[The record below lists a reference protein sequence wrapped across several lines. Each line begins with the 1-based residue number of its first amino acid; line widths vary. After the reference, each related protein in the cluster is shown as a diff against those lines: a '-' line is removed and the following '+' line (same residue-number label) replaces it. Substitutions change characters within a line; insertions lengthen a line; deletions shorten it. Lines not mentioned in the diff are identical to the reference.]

1 MKELFK
7 KKITKWIALALVV
20 VLIASSLIVFF
31 TCGGKKEVIDNE
43 TTRLVIATAALD
55 GVFNPF
61 FSTSA
66 TDGNIVGM
74 TQLPMFTTDK
84 DGDIA
89 CGEKE
94 ACAVLDYE
102 ISTDTKGEKKY
113 TTYKFVLKNNLKFSD
128 GVPLTINDV
137 LFNMYVYL
145 DPVYTGA
152 STMYSTDIVGLSAY
166 RTQTENESQWD
177 NFDEQFDDAAAGRLD
192 RLLNT
197 LSDIYDDYQYSDVA
211 MTEEVLIAALQ
222 EEIDI
227 NKELADA
234 VPEGNDDEKEYYESY
249 YTLIEDYQLAKKLFR
264 EELQTIWNTSKGTAE
279 DISFKDGKVHLN
291 TDAEAFL
298 YNCGYITWD
307 EKANNE
313 QGAFEYKLSESSKNW
328 NESQCIDA
336 IFKSYFPA
344 KVINVFAEG
353 YSTHYD
359 LLSAFAAQEKNK
371 YFTGLEGNRI
381 ASVSGITYE
390 NFDKTVTVNDKEYG
404 VPEMNSDGSVKS
416 GNQVLQIV
424 INDVDPKAIWNF
436 GFSVAPMHYYSS
448 AELTAGFDYASNKF
462 GVSYAD
468 PDFMNNEV
476 RNADK
481 MGVPVGAGPYKA
493 TTRSGDSSKVSK
505 GTFYEN
511 NVVYFER
518 NEHFEFPAK
527 IKYVN
532 YKVVDAKFI
541 LDALK
546 EGDIH
551 FGEPAS
557 KQESID
563 ELNKIRDDGFG
574 FNEVGTNGYGYIGI
588 NAADIP
594 DVNVRRAIM
603 HAIDSNLCLDYYVG
617 HAKPIYR
624 PMTRYSWAYPEETD
638 SFGQYYKFDG
648 TGEVSEN
655 LVKDAGYVLGSDGVY
670 VNPTTGDKLEYTFTI
685 AGDSEDHPAY
695 NALKKAADI
704 LNKHGFKITVQK
716 DINALKKL
724 NNGALTVWAAAWGST
739 IDPDMYQTY
748 HIDSLA
754 GSTANWGYRAIRLD
768 KGNGK
773 YEFEW
778 DTVQELSD
786 IIDQARETL
795 DQDERT
801 ALYAEALDL
810 VMELAVELPTYQRN
824 DLFAYNTKYIDVSSL
839 IPESELTPF
848 NGPLS
853 KLWEVSFNETK

>member
-1 MKELFK
+1 MKMFIKLA
-7 KKITKWIALALVV
+7 ALLLVAV
-20 VLIASSLIVFF
+20 FMCSSMIG
-31 TCGGKKEVIDNE
+31 CGKKEVIDNE

-84 DGDIA
+84 DGNIA

-94 ACAVLDYE
+94 ACVVLDYE
-102 ISTDTKGEKKY
+102 TFTHTEGSKQF
-113 TTYKFVLKNNLKFSD
+113 TTYRFVLKNDLKFSD

-166 RTQTENESQWD
+166 RTQTENDTQWD
-177 NFDEQFDDAAAGRLD
+177 NFDEQFDEAASGRLD
-192 RLLNT
+192 RLIYA
-197 LSDIYDDYQYSDVA
+197 LSDIYEDHRLDQTA
-211 MTEEVLIAALQ
+211 LTEEALIAALQ
-222 EEIDI
+222 EEIDTY
-227 NKELADA
+227 KALADEA
-234 VPEGNDDEKEYYESY
+234 GEDDADAKEYYERY
-249 YTLIEDYQLAKKLFR
+249 FTLIDDYRLAEKLFG
-264 EELQTIWNTSKGTAE
+264 EELQSIWNTSKGTAE
-279 DISFKDGKVHLN
+279 EISFKDGKVHLT

-298 YNCGYITWD
+298 YNCGFITWD
-307 EKANNE
+307 EKANNDV
-313 QGAFEYKLSESSKNW
+313 GAFDYKLSESSKNW
-328 NESQCIDA
+328 DESQCIA
-336 IFKSYFPA
+336 AVFNSYFPT
-344 KVINVFAEG
+344 NVNSIFAEG
-353 YSTHYD
+353 YNTYYD
-359 LLSAFAAQEKNK
+359 LATAFAAEEKNK
-371 YFTGLEGNRI
+371 YFSGLEGDRI
-381 ASVSGITYE
+381 ASVSGITYA
-390 NFDKTVTVNDKEYG
+390 NFDKTVTVNNKEYG
-404 VPEMNSDGSVKS
+404 IPTMNADGSVKS
-416 GNQVLQIV
+416 GNQVLEIV

-448 AELTAGFDYASNKF
+448 KELTESFDYANNQF

-468 PDFMNNEV
+468 PNFMNNEI
-476 RNADK
+476 RNAEK

-518 NEHFEFPAK
+518 NEYFEFPAK

-532 YKVVDAKFI
+532 YKVVDTKFI
-541 LDALK
+541 LTALM

-563 ELNKIRDDGFG
+563 ELNKMRSDGFG
-574 FNEVGTNGYGYIGI
+574 YNEITTNGYGYIGI
-588 NAADIP
+588 NAADVP

-603 HAIDSNLCLDYYVG
+603 HAIDTGLCLDYYAN

-624 PMTRYSWAYPEETD
+624 PMTRQSWAYPFATD
-638 SFGQYYKFDG
+638 SEGQYYKFDA
-648 TGEVSEN
+648 TGETSEN
-655 LVKDAGYVLGSDGVY
+655 LVKEAGYVKNSDGIY
-670 VNPTTGDKLEYTFTI
+670 VNPNTGDKLEYVFTI

-695 NALKKAADI
+695 NALKRAADI
-704 LNKHGFKITVQK
+704 LNQRGFKITVQK

-773 YEFEW
+773 YAFEW
-778 DTVQELSD
+778 DIVRELSD
-786 IIDQARETL
+786 IIDEARETL
-795 DQDERT
+795 DQAERT
-801 ALYAEALDL
+801 TLYAQALDL

-824 DLFAYNTKYIDVSSL
+824 DLFAYNTKIIDSSSL
-839 IPESELTPF
+839 IPESELTSY

-853 KLWEVSFNETK
+853 RLWEVSFNETN

>member
-1 MKELFK
+1 MKRFTKIKALFM
-7 KKITKWIALALVV
+7 AAVLMFMSMGNLVGC
-20 VLIASSLIVFF
+20 
-31 TCGGKKEVIDNE
+31 TREVIDNE

-84 DGDIA
+84 DGKIA
-89 CGEKE
+89 YGEDE
-94 ACAVLDYE
+94 ACVVLDYDT
-102 ISTDTKGEKKY
+102 STDTVGGKKY
-113 TTYKFVLKNNLKFSD
+113 TTYRFVLKNNLKFSD

-166 RTQTENESQWD
+166 RTQTENETQWD

-192 RLLNT
+192 RLLDT
-197 LSDIYDDYQYSDVA
+197 LSDIYEEYRLTSL
-211 MTEEVLIAALQ
+211 TEEVLLAALQ
-222 EEIDI
+222 AEIDI
-227 NKELADA
+227 NREYAEA
-234 VPEGNDDEKEYYESY
+234 VPEGNEAEKEYYESY
-249 YTLIEDYQLAKKLFR
+249 FTLIEDYQLAKKLFK
-264 EELQTIWNTSKGTAE
+264 EELQSIWNTSKGTAE
-279 DISFKDGKVHLN
+279 EISFKDGKVHLT

-313 QGAFEYKLSESSKNW
+313 EGGFDYKLSESSKNW
-328 NESQCIDA
+328 SEAQCIDA
-336 IFKSYFPA
+336 VFKSYFPGN
-344 KVINVFAEG
+344 VNNVFYEG
-353 YSTHYD
+353 YNTYYDIST
-359 LLSAFAAQEKNK
+359 AFAAEEKHK
-371 YFTGLEGNRI
+371 YFEGLEGDGI
-381 ASVSGITYE
+381 ASISGITYA
-390 NFDKTVTVNDKEYG
+390 NYDQAVTVNNKEYG
-404 VPEMNSDGSVKS
+404 VPTLNADGSVKS

-424 INDVDPKAIWNF
+424 INNVDPKAIWNF

-448 AELTAGFDYASNKF
+448 KELTESFDYANNKF

-468 PDFMNNEV
+468 PNFMNNEV
-476 RNADK
+476 RNSDK

-511 NVVYFER
+511 NMVYFER
-518 NEHFEFPAK
+518 NEYFEFPAK

-532 YKVVDAKFI
+532 YKVVDTKFI

-563 ELNKIRDDGFG
+563 ELNKILSDGFG
-574 FNEVGTNGYGYIGI
+574 YNEITTNGYGYIGI

-603 HAIDSNLCLDYYVG
+603 HAIDTQLCLDYYVG

-624 PMTRYSWAYPEETD
+624 PMTRQSWAYPTATD
-638 SFGQYYKFDG
+638 SEGQYYKFDE
-648 TGEVSEN
+648 TGKTSED
-655 LVKDAGYVLGSDGVY
+655 LVKEAGYTLGSDGVY
-670 VNPTTGDKLEYTFTI
+670 VNPTTGDKLEYIFTI

-704 LNKHGFKITVQK
+704 LNKHGFKVTVQK

-778 DTVQELSD
+778 GVVQDLSD
-786 IIDQARETL
+786 IIDAARETL
-795 DQDERT
+795 DQKERT
-801 ALYAEALDL
+801 AFYAEALDL

-824 DLFAYNTKYIDVSSL
+824 DLFAYNTKVIDQSSL
-839 IPESELTPF
+839 IPESELTSY

-853 KLWEVSFNETK
+853 KLWEVSFNETN

>member
-1 MKELFK
+1 MKIFK
-7 KKITKWIALALVV
+7 RLTALVMAV
-20 VLIASSLIVFF
+20 AFIFLSLA
-31 TCGGKKEVIDNE
+31 TLAGCKKTEVIDNE

-74 TQLPMFTTDK
+74 TQLSMFTTDK
-84 DGDIA
+84 DGDSA
-89 CGEKE
+89 CGEDE
-94 ACAVLDYE
+94 ACVVLDYE
-102 ISTDTKGEKKY
+102 ISTDTVSGKKY
-113 TTYKFVLKNNLKFSD
+113 TTYKFVLKNDLKFSD

-166 RTQTENESQWD
+166 RTQTNNDSQWD

-192 RLLNT
+192 RLINT
-197 LSDIYDDYQYSDVA
+197 LSDIYDDYQYSA
-211 MTEEVLIAALQ
+211 TALTEEELLAALQ
-222 EEIDI
+222 DEIDI

-234 VPEGNDDEKEYYESY
+234 VDPENTDEKAYYENY
-249 YTLIEDYQLAKKLFR
+249 YTLIEDYQLAKSLFK
-264 EELQTIWNTSKGTAE
+264 EELQSIWNTSKGTAE
-279 DISFKDGKVHLN
+279 DISFKDGAVHLT

-298 YNCGYITWD
+298 YNCGYITWN
-307 EKANNE
+307 EKANNNE
-313 QGAFEYKLSESSKNW
+313 GAFEYKLSEASKDW
-328 NESQCIDA
+328 TEAQCIDA
-336 IFKSYFPA
+336 IFKSYFPT
-344 KVINVFAEG
+344 KVTNVFYEG
-353 YSTHYD
+353 YNTYYD
-359 LLSAFAAQEKNK
+359 LVTSFAAQEKNK
-371 YFTGLEGNRI
+371 YFAGLEGNKI
-381 ASVSGITYE
+381 ETISGITYE
-390 NFDKTVTVNDKEYG
+390 NFDKTVTVNGKSYG
-404 VPEMNSDGSVKS
+404 TPIMNADGSVQS

-448 AELTAGFDYASNKF
+448 SELTASFDYANNKF

-468 PDFMNNEV
+468 PDFMNNEI
-476 RNADK
+476 RDADK

-493 TTRSGDSSKVSK
+493 TTRTGDSSNVTK

-518 NEHFEFPAK
+518 NDYFEFPAE

-532 YKVVDAKFI
+532 YKVVDSKFI

-563 ELNKIRDDGFG
+563 ELNKILSDGFG
-574 FNEVGTNGYGYIGI
+574 YNEITTNGYGYIGI
-588 NAADIP
+588 NAADVP

-603 HAIDSNLCLDYYVG
+603 HAIDTQLCLDYYAG
-617 HAKPIYR
+617 HAKAIYR
-624 PMTRYSWAYPEETD
+624 PMTRQSWAYPTATD
-638 SFGQYYKFDG
+638 SQGQYYEFDG
-648 TGEVSEN
+648 TGATSEE

-670 VNPTTGDKLEYTFTI
+670 VNPTTGDRLEYTFTI

-695 NALKKAADI
+695 SALKKAAEI
-704 LNKHGFKITVQK
+704 LNEHGFKVTVQK

-724 NNGALTVWAAAWGST
+724 SNGDLTVWAAAWGST

-778 DTVQELSD
+778 DTVQLLSEV
-786 IIDQARETL
+786 IDQARETL

-801 ALYAEALDL
+801 VLYAEALDL

-824 DLFAYNTKYIDVSSL
+824 DLFAYNTKYIDQSSL
-839 IPESELTPF
+839 IPESDLTSY

-853 KLWEVSFNETK
+853 KLWEVSFNETN